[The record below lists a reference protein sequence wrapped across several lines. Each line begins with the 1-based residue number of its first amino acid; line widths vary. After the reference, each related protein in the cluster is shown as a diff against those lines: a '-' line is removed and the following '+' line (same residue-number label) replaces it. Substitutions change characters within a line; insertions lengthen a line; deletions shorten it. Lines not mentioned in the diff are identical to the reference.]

1 MTVWMRLGRL
11 IPRNR
16 EGKWPLAV
24 QLLVFVLFEALFIYG
39 KYQASYQAY
48 DPALSNWAIDVF
60 GVEHFDKVLTLL
72 SMLITAEVCAWHI
85 GLQRYITFGGHT
97 PRRWTILPVMLGNF
111 ALSIVTWLLSE
122 QLMRLELPLPTENMM
137 VYTVIHSMLY
147 VAIVVVFCALVHAF
161 RFGKKSHAGWLAA
174 ADGIL
179 VLLLTLCIAC
189 SGQMQQDMLEEACAD
204 PAAQQVTVT
213 TIGVPE
219 GVGEES
225 NALLDALLAHSGLNA
240 EDVVIVPAGDMLSSM
255 QAATDPFAAYEEA
268 MKPSNLVGDILMW
281 VQLLPI
287 FFAMKRWL
295 FPFDDASSAQK
306 ADMSPSSC

>member
-1 MTVWMRLGRL
+1 
-11 IPRNR
+11 
-16 EGKWPLAV
+16 
-24 QLLVFVLFEALFIYG
+24 
-39 KYQASYQAY
+39 
-48 DPALSNWAIDVF
+48 
-60 GVEHFDKVLTLL
+60 
-72 SMLITAEVCAWHI
+72 
-85 GLQRYITFGGHT
+85 
-97 PRRWTILPVMLGNF
+97 
-111 ALSIVTWLLSE
+111 
-122 QLMRLELPLPTENMM
+122 
-137 VYTVIHSMLY
+137 
-147 VAIVVVFCALVHAF
+147 
-161 RFGKKSHAGWLAA
+161 
-174 ADGIL
+174 
-179 VLLLTLCIAC
+179 
-189 SGQMQQDMLEEACAD
+189 MQQDMLEEACAD